1 MDSSPPNQTLRVPPA
16 VGGNAGEL
24 ANRLRERRLHL
35 DEVSRARME
44 RQLVQAW
51 RTHGAAGVDLPRAR
65 RTTTSIRVPR
75 GTWMASLAGAAVA
88 GALVAA
94 YMFAGDRTLPVAQPS
109 GAHFEL
115 RIGDAAVQSGALTE
129 GQVLESG
136 KHGRIDVDLVTAR
149 VHMEHDTR
157 MRFDRVTA
165 SELVLSMQ
173 KGKVDVDFHP
183 VHKGEQRMA
192 IESLAARVQVVGT
205 RFSVQVDALGNTDV
219 RVTEGVVE
227 VVPRSGAEVR
237 RVAAGEE
244 TYVRVDDGDE
254 YERAVRNA
262 IAQNVDSLAD
272 PAPAGE
278 PAAAMPKPDMDFS
291 AEADIELPTGDSGS
305 GAAARKLSVARRQL
319 RLGHH
324 VQARARLRDVAESSA
339 PMALR
344 LEALTLTAESYTAQ
358 GDIERAAQ
366 AYEHAAELAPTNPA
380 GHNAR
385 FALGR
390 LLERYAH
397 DGAGAASAYRRY
409 LERAPQGALSA
420 QARQALCRL
429 GDASYC
435 DEE

>member
-1 MDSSPPNQTLRVPPA
+1 MDSSSPNQTLRVPPA

-35 DEVSRARME
+35 DQVTRARME

-51 RTHGAAGVDLPRAR
+51 RTHAAASVELPRAR

-88 GALVAA
+88 GALVAF
-94 YMFAGDRTLPVAQPS
+94 YMLAGDRTLPVAAPS

-115 RIGDAAVQSGALTE
+115 RIGEAAVQSGALTE

-157 MRFDRVTA
+157 MRFDRMTGT
-165 SELVLSMQ
+165 ELVLSMQ

-183 VHKGEQRMA
+183 LRKGEQRMA

-272 PAPAGE
+272 APAAQ
-278 PAAAMPKPDMDFS
+278 PAAAPSKPDMDFS
-291 AEADIELPTGDSGS
+291 AEADIDLPVSESGNA
-305 GAAARKLSVARRQL
+305 AAARKLSVARRQL

-324 VQARARLRDVAESSA
+324 VQARSRLRDVAEGSA
-339 PMALR
+339 PMGLR
-344 LEALTLTAESYTAQ
+344 LEALTLIAESYTAQ

-366 AYEHAAELAPTNPA
+366 AYERAAELAPTNPA

-397 DGAGAASAYRRY
+397 DGSGAASAYRRY